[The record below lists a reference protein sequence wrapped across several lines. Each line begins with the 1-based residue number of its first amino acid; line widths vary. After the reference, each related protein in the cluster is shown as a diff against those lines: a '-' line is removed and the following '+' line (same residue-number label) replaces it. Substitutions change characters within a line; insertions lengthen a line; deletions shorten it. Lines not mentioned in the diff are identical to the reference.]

1 MNAQRAEEAK
11 NYLVNSIKNTQTKGQ
26 VENMLEGKLDD
37 IREIHK
43 KYGPASEYLLAAY
56 DVEHLERPAIALAYQ
71 EYLEAKV
78 AGDVLFLDE

>member
-1 MNAQRAEEAK
+1 MDEQKAEEVK
-11 NYLVNSIKNTQTKGQ
+11 NYLVDSIKNTQTKGQ
-26 VENMLEGKLDD
+26 VKDMLEGKLDD

-56 DVEHLERPAIALAYQ
+56 DVEHLARPEIALAYQ
-71 EYLEAKV
+71 EYLETEV